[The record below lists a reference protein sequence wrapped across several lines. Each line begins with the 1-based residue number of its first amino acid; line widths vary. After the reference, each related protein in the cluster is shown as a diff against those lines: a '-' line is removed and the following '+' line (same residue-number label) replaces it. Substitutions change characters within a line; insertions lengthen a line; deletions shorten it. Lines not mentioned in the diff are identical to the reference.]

1 VAILAVLVAA
11 TAAGSAGTA
20 TKPVPPAP
28 KAGSACTVA
37 GVRAFTPAKQLV
49 VCSRR
54 GKQLV
59 YRLSGPGSPPA
70 SSAPTS
76 SAPASP
82 PPASSALP
90 VLSWFRD
97 HRTDR
102 FPVDLDLIAS
112 GHPYRGLRAPTPH
125 SGAHLIFDNSANDW
139 PRGGTGPESY
149 PAIYAVADGV
159 IDRTTDSLRVGPN
172 DRYGIN
178 LAIASNGNDGTW
190 DFEYSI
196 EPMAP
201 EPSPGFYRPF
211 MLVKPGDH
219 VRKGQVIARFYL
231 PPGVVGSHIHFE
243 LITSGVPHMV
253 APAIFTPAVL
263 DAFHARWG
271 NQGSDGGAAI
281 PSCIG
286 WLLTA
291 DESPFG
297 EASDCLR

>member
-1 VAILAVLVAA
+1 MAILAALAAVTVAPKPL
-11 TAAGSAGTA
+11 TAAS
-20 TKPVPPAP
+20 KPLPAAP
-28 KAGSACTVA
+28 KVGSACAVA

-49 VCSRR
+49 VCTRR
-54 GKQLV
+54 GKQLA
-59 YRLSGPGSPPA
+59 YRLSGPGSPV
-70 SSAPTS
+70 
-76 SAPASP
+76 APAGASTARSSS

-90 VLSWFRD
+90 ALSWFRD
-97 HRTDR
+97 HRSDR
-102 FPVDLDLIAS
+102 FPVDLELIAA
-112 GHPYRGLRAPTPH
+112 GHPYRGRRAPTPH
-125 SGAHLIFDNSANDW
+125 SGAHLIFDNSANSW
-139 PRGGTGPESY
+139 PRGGTVPESY
-149 PAIYAVADGV
+149 PAIYAAADGV

-253 APAIFTPAVL
+253 APAIFTPAVT
-263 DAFHARWG
+263 DAFQARWG
-271 NQGSDGGAAI
+271 NQGSDGGAPI

-286 WLLTA
+286 WLLAA